1 MARIDLKNA
10 TIRILDGYSG
20 SATVNNGPGYVAGD
34 TTMLINNAPASD
46 LPIGV
51 AFTVPDSDKIHVVT
65 ARSGG
70 PPNTSI
76 TFTPAL
82 DGTVANGA
90 TLTFIGRSLEVN
102 VGTGVLDYVEKKVYS
117 YELNRGRLDTVL
129 EGDEQPVEV
138 SLAFVWD
145 FITAISG
152 APTPTVEDALKQ
164 RGPASAWVSSE
175 TDDACAPY
183 AVDIVVEY
191 IPPCTDVQSEVIT
204 LPAFRYE
211 SLDHSSKDALISI
224 KGKCNAVEA
233 SVARI
238 A

>member
-10 TIRILDGYSG
+10 IIRILDGYSA
-20 SATVNNGPGYVAGD
+20 SANVNNGPGYPAG
-34 TTMLINNAPASD
+34 TVTMLINNGPVAD
-46 LPIGV
+46 LPLGV

-82 DGTVANGA
+82 EGA
-90 TLTFIGRSLEVN
+90 VVNAALITFIGRSLEVN
-102 VGTGVLDYVEKKVYS
+102 VGTGVLDYNEKKAFN

-152 APTPTVEDALKQ
+152 ADTPTVEDALKQ
-164 RGPASAWVSSE
+164 RGAASTWISSE
-175 TDDACAPY
+175 TNDACAPY

-191 IPPCTDVQSEVIT
+191 IPPCTNIQSEVIT

-211 SLDHSSKDALISI
+211 SLDHSSKDALISV
-224 KGKCNAVEA
+224 KGKCNATEA